1 MVYASESLALAALEF
16 LVNVDPT
23 TAPNDLR
30 AIPADVPEDV
40 PKKTLSADV
49 LPKNWRSFPSPPEL
63 ALLGANWAE
72 SLETAVLRVTSVR
85 VAVAAMIASIHAS
98 SLGLATITPCIHV
111 VNTAR
116 CYQTIQYQW
125 FGFKIA
131 VLPAIPFEFDVRV
144 WRKKAPGR

>member
-1 MVYASESLALAALEF
+1 VYASESLALAALEY

-40 PKKTLSADV
+40 PTKTLSADV
-49 LPKNWRSFPSPPEL
+49 LPKNWRSFPAPPEL

-72 SLETAVLRVTSVR
+72 SLETAVLRVPS
-85 VAVAAMIASIHAS
+85 AVVPQESNFLLNPRHPAF
-98 SLGLATITPCIHV
+98 
-111 VNTAR
+111 AR
-116 CYQTIQYQW
+116 
-125 FGFKIA
+125 IA
-131 VLPAIPFEFDVRV
+131 VLPAIPFELDVRI